1 MRKLLLAILASIT
14 TLWVTN
20 AVFGATYTV
29 KQGDTLTKIARTYDT
44 SVSKIVAD
52 NNILNP
58 DLILVGEQLE
68 VGGQDE
74 VFGAASGY
82 TPVTGYESRLTNY
95 VTAAATTIP
104 VASTKD
110 ISGQQISLSQISSS
124 STVYGYFTIE
134 PNTSRQES
142 VACSGVTAT
151 QWTNCIRGLPI
162 QGGSM
167 TASTTLAFAHNA
179 SSKIVMTNI
188 GQFYNNFLSID
199 GGTQTVYGDKT
210 FNSNDFQIGDN
221 TTGTGKRVIF
231 RVGKTNNPY
240 LKFVGPSGSNST
252 STLYYSIDG
261 ISDFQLNASGTTYG
275 VQSGGG
281 ISLTNGLLSIKTSDP
296 QTWTGA
302 WTLNNQVT
310 VGAGVGA
317 LYVPT
322 PTDPANP
329 TPMNYVNTQTWL
341 GTATGTAGMAI
352 TAGLAL
358 YASPTSSL
366 LLTNTSVN
374 TSTFHFVGI
383 AQESVASGAT
393 VKYSRPGA
401 TVCGLSGLTPGSNVY
416 LNGTAGQISATPA
429 TKFARIGLALSST
442 CVQLMSPKYSLTNLR
457 TVSSASNGSYFE
469 ATGFYPSKITIIA
482 GPVSAGGSGGSVSL
496 GYGLLGMSMLGTNN
510 SVFLD
515 AASTTPAYGCFDAG
529 AGAAV
534 VFNCG
539 GTVTSRNESGFYM
552 NVFNSSVDA
561 VYSWMAESE

>member
-1 MRKLLLAILASIT
+1 MRKILLAILASMT

-29 KQGDTLTKIARTYDT
+29 KQGDTLTKIAKTYDT
-44 SVSKIVAD
+44 SVSKLVSD
-52 NNILNP
+52 NNILDPN
-58 DLILVGEQLE
+58 LILVGEQLE
-68 VGGQDE
+68 VSGQDE

-95 VTAAATTIP
+95 ISPSVTTIS

-110 ISGQQISLSQISSS
+110 LANQQIVLSQISSS

-151 QWTNCIRGLPI
+151 AWTNCIRGLPL

-199 GGTQTVYGDKT
+199 GGTQTVYGTKT
-210 FNSNDFQIGDN
+210 FAQNDFYVGDN
-221 TTGTGKRVIF
+221 TTGTSKTVTF

-240 LKFVGPSGSNST
+240 LKFVGPSGSNTT

-261 ISDFQLNASGTTYG
+261 VSDLELNASGTTYG

-322 PTDPANP
+322 PTDAANP
-329 TPMNYVNTQTWL
+329 TPMNYVNSQTWL

-358 YASPTSSL
+358 YASPTSTL

-383 AQESVASGAT
+383 AQEAASTGAT
-393 VKYSRPGA
+393 FKYSRPGA
-401 TVCGLSGLTPGSNVY
+401 TVCGLSGLTPGANVY

-429 TKFARIGLALSST
+429 AKFARIGLALSST
-442 CVQLMSPKYSLTNLR
+442 CVQLMSPKYSLSGSRSVNATG
-457 TVSSASNGSYFE
+457 SNFE
-469 ATGFYPSKITIIA
+469 ATGFYPARVT
-482 GPVSAGGSGGSVSL
+482 VSAGPDGASASGGSVGSEA
-496 GYGLLGMSMLGTNN
+496 GFVSFRLLG
-510 SVFLD
+510 
-515 AASTTPAYGCFDAG
+515 ASTYALAEATSTPAYRCYDAN
-529 AGAAV
+529 AAATECYGSV
-534 VFNCG
+534 S
-539 GTVTSRNESGFYM
+539 SRNESGFYV
-552 NVFNSSVDA
+552 NVGTAAFA
-561 VYSWMAESE
+561 HTYIWTAESE

>member
-1 MRKLLLAILASIT
+1 MRKFLLAILASMT

-29 KQGDTLTKIARTYDT
+29 KQGDTLTKIAKTYDT

-52 NNILNP
+52 NDILNP
-58 DLILVGEQLE
+58 DLIRVGEQLE

-95 VTAAATTIP
+95 ISPSVTTIS

-151 QWTNCIRGLPI
+151 TWTNCIRGLPI

-199 GGTQTVYGDKT
+199 GGTQDVYGTKT
-210 FNSNDFQIGDN
+210 FMQNNFYFGDN
-221 TTGTGKRVIF
+221 TTGTGKKVVF

-240 LKFVGPSGSNST
+240 FKFVGPSGNNST

-261 ISDFQLNASGTTYG
+261 VSDLQLNASGTTYG

-281 ISLTNGLLSIKTSDP
+281 INLTNGLLSIKTSDP

-310 VGAGVGA
+310 VSAGSGA

-322 PTDPANP
+322 PTDVANP
-329 TPMNYVNTQTWL
+329 VPLNYAQNLVAL
-341 GTATGTAGMAI
+341 GQATGTAQVAI
-352 TAGLAL
+352 TAGQAL
-358 YASPTSSL
+358 WVSATSSQIMI
-366 LLTNTSVN
+366 TNTGVAS
-374 TSTFHFVGI
+374 STFQFIGI
-383 AQESVASGAT
+383 AASTTSAGQT
-393 VKYSRPGA
+393 VTYTKPGGIN
-401 TVCGLSGLTPGSNVY
+401 CNQSGLTPGFNY
-416 LNGTAGQISATPA
+416 FLNGSAGQVSSTAATLQ
-429 TKFARIGLALSST
+429 ARIGKATSATCMQVLSPRFSRT
-442 CVQLMSPKYSLTNLR
+442 GSFTISGTGNYVQD
-457 TVSSASNGSYFE
+457 V
-469 ATGFYPSKITIIA
+469 GFYPARMLIRAAKSSSFTA
-482 GPVSAGGSGGSVSL
+482 GDGISIGDDTNTSVYYGNNNTNFGG
-496 GYGLLGMSMLGTNN
+496 GY
-510 SVFLD
+510 D
-515 AASTTPAYGCFDAG
+515 ASNAIHVNVGG
-529 AGAAV
+529 AGAAAAV
-534 VFNCG
+534 
-539 GTVTSRNESGFYM
+539 GTVSARDAYTSTINI
-552 NVFNSSVDA
+552 SSTGNA
-561 VYSWMAESE
+561 GNITILWTAYSE

>member
-29 KQGDTLTKIARTYDT
+29 KQGDTLTKIAQTYDT

-231 RVGKTNNPY
+231 RVGKTSNPY

-310 VGAGVGA
+310 VTAGSGA
-317 LYVPT
+317 LYVPI
-322 PTDPANP
+322 PTDVANP
-329 TPMNYVNTQTWL
+329 VPLNYAQNMVAFGQ
-341 GTATGTAGMAI
+341 ATGTAQVAI
-352 TAGLAL
+352 TAGQAL
-358 YASPTSSL
+358 WVSATSSQIMV
-366 LLTNTSVN
+366 TNTSVAS
-374 TSTFHFVGI
+374 STFQFIGVAASTTSAGQTVTYTKPGGI
-383 AQESVASGAT
+383 NCNQ
-393 VKYSRPGA
+393 
-401 TVCGLSGLTPGSNVY
+401 SGLTPGLNYY
-416 LNGTAGQISATPA
+416 LNGTSGQVSSTAASLQARVGKAVSATCLEVLFPRFSR
-429 TKFARIGLALSST
+429 TGSFTISGT
-442 CVQLMSPKYSLTNLR
+442 GNYVQD
-457 TVSSASNGSYFE
+457 V
-469 ATGFYPSKITIIA
+469 GFYPARMLIRAAKSSSFTA
-482 GPVSAGGSGGSVSL
+482 GDGISIGDDTNTSVYYGNNNTNFGGGYDASNAIHVNVS
-496 GYGLLGMSMLGTNN
+496 
-510 SVFLD
+510 
-515 AASTTPAYGCFDAG
+515 G
-529 AGAAV
+529 AGAAAAV
-534 VFNCG
+534 
-539 GTVTSRNESGFYM
+539 GTVSARDAYTSTINI
-552 NVFNSSVDA
+552 SSTGNA
-561 VYSWMAESE
+561 GNITILWTAYSE

>member
-310 VGAGVGA
+310 VTAGSGA
-317 LYVPT
+317 LYVPI
-322 PTDPANP
+322 PTDVANP
-329 TPMNYVNTQTWL
+329 VPLNYAQNMVAFGQ
-341 GTATGTAGMAI
+341 ATGTAQVAI
-352 TAGLAL
+352 TAGQAL
-358 YASPTSSL
+358 WVSATSSQIMV
-366 LLTNTSVN
+366 TNTSVAS
-374 TSTFHFVGI
+374 STFQFIGVAASTTSAGQTVTYTKPGGI
-383 AQESVASGAT
+383 NCNQ
-393 VKYSRPGA
+393 
-401 TVCGLSGLTPGSNVY
+401 SGLTPGLNYY
-416 LNGTAGQISATPA
+416 LNGTSGQVSSTAASLQARVGKAVSATCLEVLFPRFSR
-429 TKFARIGLALSST
+429 TGSFTISGT
-442 CVQLMSPKYSLTNLR
+442 GNYVQD
-457 TVSSASNGSYFE
+457 V
-469 ATGFYPSKITIIA
+469 GFYPARMLIRAAKSSSFTA
-482 GPVSAGGSGGSVSL
+482 GDGISIGDDTNTSVYYGNNNTNFGGGYDASNAIHVNVS
-496 GYGLLGMSMLGTNN
+496 
-510 SVFLD
+510 
-515 AASTTPAYGCFDAG
+515 G
-529 AGAAV
+529 AGAAAAV
-534 VFNCG
+534 
-539 GTVTSRNESGFYM
+539 GTVSARDAYTSTINI
-552 NVFNSSVDA
+552 SSTGNA
-561 VYSWMAESE
+561 GNITILWTAYSE